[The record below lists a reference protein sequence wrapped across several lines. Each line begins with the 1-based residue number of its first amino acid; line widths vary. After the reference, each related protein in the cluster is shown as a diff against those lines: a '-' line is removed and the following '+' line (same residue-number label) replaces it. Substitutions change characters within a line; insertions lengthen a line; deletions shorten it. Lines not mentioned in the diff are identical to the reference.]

1 MLLDLFGIEGFAVL
15 LSEFLRSRE
24 IDKLNSCSTVIR
36 TATFEFTSLSQGPG
50 LVDSDSKVWDPE
62 NFVCVE
68 NPVQSSLSS
77 YFFQLYRIWAFI
89 CFG

>member
-1 MLLDLFGIEGFAVL
+1 MLLDLFRIEGFAEL

-50 LVDSDSKVWDPE
+50 LVNSDSEDWDPVE
-62 NFVCVE
+62 FFCVE
-68 NPVQSSLSS
+68 NPGQSSL
-77 YFFQLYRIWAFI
+77 FQSF
-89 CFG
+89 